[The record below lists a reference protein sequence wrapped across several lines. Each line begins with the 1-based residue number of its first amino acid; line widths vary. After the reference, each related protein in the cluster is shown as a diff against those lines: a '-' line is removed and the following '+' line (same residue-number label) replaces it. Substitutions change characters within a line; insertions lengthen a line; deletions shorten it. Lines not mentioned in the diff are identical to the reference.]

1 MRSRDPGLAPWREV
15 RSWVDNPRKPRRSST
30 MTAVLGGATVEELRQ
45 SIRGA
50 VVAPGDADYDA
61 ARAVWNGMIDRR
73 PALVVRC
80 AEVGDVVAAVRFA
93 RSQGLEIAVRGGG

>member
-1 MRSRDPGLAPWREV
+1 
-15 RSWVDNPRKPRRSST
+15 

-45 SIRGA
+45 SIRGV
-50 VVAPGDADYDA
+50 VVAPGDDEYDS

-80 AEVGDVVAAVRFA
+80 AEEAGYRMTTAADLYGEPEPA
-93 RSQGLEIAVRGGG
+93 RDTVYPYAERG